1 MVLDGE
7 SRRLVLL
14 CLCRYPLRIE
24 KPPVEVILIGE
35 EIKSSADPILC
46 PRGASQLEHE
56 DDEMRVISRRKEC
69 LVSSPERSKPCIMTE
84 VLTVKG

>member
-14 CLCRYPLRIE
+14 CLCRYPRRIE
-24 KPPVEVILIGE
+24 KPPVDTNYWGGDIQALKIQ
-35 EIKSSADPILC
+35 SLS

-56 DDEMRVISRRKEC
+56 DDVIRVLSRRKEC
-69 LVSSPERSKPCIMTE
+69 LVSSPERSKP
-84 VLTVKG
+84 